1 MATGALLAILGLW
14 VLLRTVRRPAGGR
27 SLVDVLLGATP

>member
-1 MATGALLAILGLW
+1 MATGIVLVLLGLF

-27 SLVDVLLGATP
+27 NLPDLILGS

>member
-1 MATGALLAILGLW
+1 MAVGIVLAIVGVF

-27 SLVDVLLGATP
+27 SLVDLILGEQP

>member
-1 MATGALLAILGLW
+1 MAVGVVLVLLGAF

-27 SLVDVLLGATP
+27 NLPDLILGTG